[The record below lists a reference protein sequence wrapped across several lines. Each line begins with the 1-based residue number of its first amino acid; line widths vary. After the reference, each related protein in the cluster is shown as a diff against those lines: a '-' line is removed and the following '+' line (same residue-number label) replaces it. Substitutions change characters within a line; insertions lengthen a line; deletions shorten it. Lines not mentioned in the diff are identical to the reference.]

1 VLAGVLAGATAAA
14 WWRWRP
20 FGVEVEGTSMRP
32 SLEPG
37 DWAIAVSTARIRP
50 GDVVLIE
57 HPERPGFEMVKRVA
71 AGPGGPAPDGRE
83 MGTGWLWV
91 QGDASERSTD
101 SRAFGPIRIQDVR
114 GRVVL
119 VWWPPSRWRRQ

>member
-1 VLAGVLAGATAAA
+1 MTAAA

-20 FGVEVEGTSMRP
+20 FRVEVEGTSMRP
-32 SLEPG
+32 ALEPG
-37 DWAIAVSTARIRP
+37 DWAIAVSAARIRP
-50 GDVVLIE
+50 GHVVLVE
-57 HPERPGFEMVKRVA
+57 HPERPGVEMVKRVI
-71 AGPGGPAPDGRE
+71 AGPGGPAPDGQE
-83 MGTGWLWV
+83 MGIGCLWV

-101 SRAFGPIRIQDVR
+101 SRVFGPIRRQDVL